1 MSSTRDIL
9 NFEPDYWQSLRG
21 SENLK
26 RQELELRK
34 LHAAKEEL
42 LKLQTIIFDIIDP
55 GKDGNAGV

>member
-21 SENLK
+21 NENLR

-34 LHAAKEEL
+34 LQAAKEEL
-42 LKLQTIIFDIIDP
+42 LKLQTIIFNIIDS
-55 GKDGNAGV
+55 GRDSNAGV